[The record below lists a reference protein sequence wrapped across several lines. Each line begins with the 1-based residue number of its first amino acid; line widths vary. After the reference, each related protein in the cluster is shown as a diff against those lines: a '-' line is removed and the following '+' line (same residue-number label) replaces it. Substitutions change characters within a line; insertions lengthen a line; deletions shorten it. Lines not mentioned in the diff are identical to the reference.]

1 MDEAV
6 LRSVAKWPDV
16 PDVYGWLALD
26 ARGEWRLRNPA
37 SGSMDRIGNAALRE
51 FIGRNYGADRRGAW
65 FFQNGP
71 QRVFVRLER
80 TPLVFRLAPSAILDH
95 CGRPAGALRGAW
107 LDERG
112 ALLLAGERGIG
123 VIDDRDLGAACRHLV
138 DCGGAPL
145 DESLQTALLESRV
158 PQVGAYFAWG
168 GAQLDLERASD
179 ADLAT
184 RFGFVREPRP

>member
-37 SGSMDRIGNAALRE
+37 SESMERIANAALRE
-51 FIGRNYGADRRGAW
+51 FIARNYGADRRGAW

-95 CGRPAGALRGAW
+95 CGWPAGALRGAW

-123 VIDDRDLGAACRHLV
+123 VIDDRDLSAASRHIV
-138 DCGGAPL
+138 DGRGAPL
-145 DESLQTALLESRV
+145 DESLLTALLESEV
-158 PQVGAYFAWG
+158 LQVGAYFVWD
-168 GAQLDLERASD
+168 GATLGLQRVSD
-179 ADLAT
+179 AVVAT